1 MESEDFSLYES
12 FRFRVLDEMIEE
24 IKAKSSYFILVV
36 DKKSLG
42 IVSGAVTVLD
52 LTARG
57 VTVIEQLEKARKPM
71 PEVDVLYFL
80 TASHKSVT
88 RMTQDY
94 IEQTPYR
101 QAHVYFTGKV
111 SEKLMRTIA
120 NSSMMPHI
128 KTFKEANCGFRV
140 VGRDCFSLEYSGL
153 TSSLYSPRNAQ
164 ERKEILSFISSNLA
178 SVLGVMRDLPYIC
191 YNSSSS
197 LAQEFANYL
206 ETDISELYRK
216 VPDLKIKQ
224 SRPILMIIDRSYD
237 MLIPFIHDIHYEA
250 LLKDLFE
257 VGPDGKVKYESI
269 DNSGFNSTKEAVINE
284 QDPVWVRLR
293 YEEIDEAQALM
304 NTELKSFRN
313 ENQVIENAAND
324 PSSNDLK
331 TMAKV
336 VSGLSNYNETVSKF
350 AVHRYLLNSCMK
362 TFADDGITDLAE
374 IDQMMMTGFNNEKKE
389 YKESEVIQRVAGKM
403 KVLNSEKEKLRV
415 AFAVIAGME
424 LSPSDRKAITDLIA
438 PSIAANL
445 TKLQFFG
452 ISLQGASKSKKR
464 INKVYMNT
472 LQSRIPEITKIY
484 NYAIPKLHD
493 YIEAAKLGNLDG
505 EGFIFGR
512 SAPPAAEDIVPQ
524 VKSLRRKQGA
534 VSKSRR
540 KVIVF
545 ILGGVSYAELRII
558 KDFPDLH
565 VVIGGTKIFSPL
577 EFVSEIIQMSRE
589 NVNEDIDPRDI
600 ELDFR

>member
-1 MESEDFSLYES
+1 MI
-12 FRFRVLDEMIEE
+12 LD
-24 IKAKSSYFILVV
+24 
-36 DKKSLG
+36 
-42 IVSGAVTVLD
+42 
-52 LTARG
+52 
-57 VTVIEQLEKARKPM
+57 
-71 PEVDVLYFL
+71 
-80 TASHKSVT
+80 
-88 RMTQDY
+88 
-94 IEQTPYR
+94 
-101 QAHVYFTGKV
+101 
-111 SEKLMRTIA
+111 RT
-120 NSSMMPHI
+120 
-128 KTFKEANCGFRV
+128 
-140 VGRDCFSLEYSGL
+140 
-153 TSSLYSPRNAQ
+153 
-164 ERKEILSFISSNLA
+164 
-178 SVLGVMRDLPYIC
+178 
-191 YNSSSS
+191 
-197 LAQEFANYL
+197 
-206 ETDISELYRK
+206 
-216 VPDLKIKQ
+216 
-224 SRPILMIIDRSYD
+224 YD

-250 LLKDLFE
+250 ILKDLFE
-257 VGPDGKVKYESI
+257 VGPDGKIKYESI

-284 QDPVWVRLR
+284 QDSVWVRLR

-304 NTELKSFRN
+304 NQELKSFRN
-313 ENQVIENAAND
+313 DNLVIENAAND
-324 PSSNDLK
+324 PSASDLK

-389 YKESEVIQRVAGKM
+389 YKESDLIQKVVGKM
-403 KVLNSEKEKLRV
+403 QTVNSDKEKLRI
-415 AFAVIAGME
+415 ALAVIAGME

-438 PSIAANL
+438 PTFAANL

-464 INKVYMNT
+464 INKVYMNS
-472 LQSRIPEITKIY
+472 LQSRIPDITKIY

-493 YIEAAKLGNLDG
+493 YIEAAKLGSLDG

-512 SAPPAAEDIVPQ
+512 SAPPAPEDIAPQ

-545 ILGGVSYAELRII
+545 VLGGVSYAELRIL

-565 VVIGGTKIFSPL
+565 VVIGGTKVFSPL
-577 EFVSEIIQMSRE
+577 EFVSEIIQMSKE
-589 NVNEDIDPRDI
+589 ATNEDIDPRDI